1 VVKKHQLAE
10 ADDLPDFAQNLQS
23 ELDEIDQADTRTAD
37 LEQEIDR
44 IEKELRK
51 KAAQLS
57 RKRIDGLDD
66 IRQSV
71 IDSLVLLNLDKADFQ
86 IRIEPTEDLDSFGL
100 DEVQF
105 LFSANPGIPLAP
117 VEKVASGGEISRLA
131 LSIKALIARS
141 IPLPT
146 IVFDEIDSG
155 VSGSAA
161 DKMGTVLYNL
171 GRHHQVICIT
181 HSPQVASRAD
191 KHLFVYKEMTADKSE
206 TRIRDLKRDE
216 RITELAIMMSS
227 DPPSSTALENA
238 KYLLEKTEI
247 H

>member
-1 VVKKHQLAE
+1 
-10 ADDLPDFAQNLQS
+10 
-23 ELDEIDQADTRTAD
+23 
-37 LEQEIDR
+37 
-44 IEKELRK
+44 K

-86 IRIEPTEDLDSFGL
+86 LRIEPTEDLDSFGL

-117 VEKVASGGEISRLA
+117 VAKVASGGEVSRLA
-131 LSIKALIARS
+131 LSIKALSARS

-146 IVFDEIDSG
+146 IIFDEIDSG

-161 DKMGTVLYNL
+161 DKMGTLLHGL
-171 GRHHQVICIT
+171 GRHHQVVCIT
-181 HSPQVASRAD
+181 HSPQVAARAD
-191 KHLFVYKEMTADKSE
+191 KHLFVYKQVRNGRTE
-206 TRIRDLKRDE
+206 TLIRDLPESD
-216 RITELAIMMSS
+216 RIRELAIMMSS
-227 DPPSSTALENA
+227 DPPSSSALENA
-238 KYLLEKTEI
+238 KI
-247 H
+247 GRAHV